1 MHDKKHHIGPLGPQ
15 ERSELAR
22 RGLQAWAN
30 NPVTPDSGTI
40 TARASGV
47 QKRTMDP
54 VDNLP
59 GLNLDGL
66 PVRAEV
72 VSLDDPRD
80 PAGVLHYVAVSG
92 LQGNQWVQLA
102 MYRVRWTAGHWMLRQ
117 LDRWP
122 KGAAVGGQAR
132 PLVNRLQKGVQ

>member
-1 MHDKKHHIGPLGPQ
+1 MHDKKHHIGALGAE

-30 NPVTPDSGTI
+30 NPVAPE
-40 TARASGV
+40 ASEV
-47 QKRTMDP
+47 QKRASVP

-59 GLNLDGL
+59 GLNLDGMA
-66 PVRAEV
+66 VRADV
-72 VSLDDPRD
+72 VTLDDPRD
-80 PAGVLHYVAVSG
+80 PDGVLHYVAISG
-92 LQGNQWVQLA
+92 LQGTQWVKLA

-122 KGAAVGGQAR
+122 KSPTMGR
-132 PLVNRLQKGVQ
+132 